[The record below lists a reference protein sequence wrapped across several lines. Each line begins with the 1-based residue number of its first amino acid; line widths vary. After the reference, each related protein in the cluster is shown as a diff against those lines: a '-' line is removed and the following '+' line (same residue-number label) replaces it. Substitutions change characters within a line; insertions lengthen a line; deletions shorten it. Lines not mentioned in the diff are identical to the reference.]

1 MAKTVWLEL
10 GIKFVKRSSL
20 LRFRLP
26 EPMSRPPKV
35 EVRSDP
41 SSAAG
46 SQKQAIHQVGVKSLP
61 AEVTQW

>member
-10 GIKFVKRSSL
+10 VIKFVHSSL

-46 SQKQAIHQVGVKSLP
+46 SHKQAIHQVGVKRLP
-61 AEVTQW
+61 ATVAQW